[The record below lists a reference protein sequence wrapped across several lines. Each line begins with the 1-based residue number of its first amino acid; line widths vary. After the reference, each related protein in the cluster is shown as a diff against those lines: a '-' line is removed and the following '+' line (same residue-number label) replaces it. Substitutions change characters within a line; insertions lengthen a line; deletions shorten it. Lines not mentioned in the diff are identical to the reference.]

1 MPAPPPPPQSP
12 TEVSPRV
19 LQFIEEELKRR
30 KLQIQYEL
38 TKGHLEGR
46 KERTHARFKIP
57 FSLLVTKREKK
68 TKNKNRKKEKEKGGL
83 PCKSHLFIPHL
94 ETTFLGLVTSD
105 CLSLRLK
112 MTVVFRQEEN
122 KEVHQSVLVS
132 GKGS

>member
-46 KERTHARFKIP
+46 KEKTHARFKIP

-68 TKNKNRKKEKEKGGL
+68 QKTKTGKKKKKKVDFL
-83 PCKSHLFIPHL
+83 ANHICLFHI
-94 ETTFLGLVTSD
+94 
-105 CLSLRLK
+105 
-112 MTVVFRQEEN
+112 
-122 KEVHQSVLVS
+122 
-132 GKGS
+132 